1 MCSMKFPI
9 KQMPCPR
16 NVLSTKCP
24 VYEISFQ
31 TNVLSMKQVLNI
43 RV

>member
-24 VYEISFQ
+24 VYEISYQ
-31 TNVLSMKQVLNI
+31 TNDPIYDMSYQ
-43 RV
+43 